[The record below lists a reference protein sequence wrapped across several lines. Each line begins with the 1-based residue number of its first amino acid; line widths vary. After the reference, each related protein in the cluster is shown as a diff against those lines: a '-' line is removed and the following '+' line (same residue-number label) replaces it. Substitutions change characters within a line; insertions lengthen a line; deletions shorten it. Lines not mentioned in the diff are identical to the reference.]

1 MTGIG
6 VFWWYV
12 LRFLSV
18 SANTFAHPRA
28 LFHLVTMM
36 CIRAGG
42 EERMAQAAFGL
53 ARFEGNGKTSSPR
66 VRWNWKV
73 EIVEI
78 WGLGGWRGFW
88 CRHCG
93 LSLVFSW
100 TAQRSTREITGKVRN
115 LVG

>member
-42 EERMAQAAFGL
+42 EERMAQAAFG
-53 ARFEGNGKTSSPR
+53 
-66 VRWNWKV
+66 
-73 EIVEI
+73 
-78 WGLGGWRGFW
+78 
-88 CRHCG
+88 
-93 LSLVFSW
+93 
-100 TAQRSTREITGKVRN
+100 
-115 LVG
+115 